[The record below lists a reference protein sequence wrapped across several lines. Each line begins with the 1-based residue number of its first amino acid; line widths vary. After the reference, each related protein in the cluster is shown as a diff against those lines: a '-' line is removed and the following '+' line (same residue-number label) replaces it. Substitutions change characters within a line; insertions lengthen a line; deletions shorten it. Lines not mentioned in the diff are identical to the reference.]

1 MTIDQ
6 MQHHLKAYTKK
17 NLLEQINKVTLD
29 AIASQGDNKAIK
41 KSITNLQKVIDSIEN
56 TE

>member
-41 KSITNLQKVIDSIEN
+41 KSVDNLQKVINELEKS
-56 TE
+56 